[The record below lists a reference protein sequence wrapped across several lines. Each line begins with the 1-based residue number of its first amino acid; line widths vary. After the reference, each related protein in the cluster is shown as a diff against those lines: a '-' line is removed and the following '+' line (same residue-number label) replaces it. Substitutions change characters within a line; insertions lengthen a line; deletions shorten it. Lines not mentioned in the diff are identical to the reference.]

1 MAQTISDAMAAGFSR
16 AQATVLTAI
25 AAAESALN
33 PNAIGDVAL
42 ENATW
47 GPSVGETQIRTL
59 RSQTGTGGD
68 RDINRLLGDP
78 TAQMAASWDISSH
91 GTDWSPWS
99 TYKSGAYQ
107 KYLPAA
113 QAAASGA
120 SAAQAGGG
128 TSAAQAGGGTSTGAT
143 TAGFSLLPMPDW
155 KDLILRTT
163 FTLGGL
169 GLVVAGAITL
179 VSPKA
184 KALVAAKAG
193 A

>member
-128 TSAAQAGGGTSTGAT
+128 TSTGAT